1 MWGTKNNILI
11 ETLQT
16 IYGMDN
22 GTTCYNALCQL
33 LKERQNQDEEQTRN
47 PNKKRK
53 TKQVLVNET
62 NYNTPCLIAYADS
75 LIPKGMSSHATPRKI
90 KQRLTSNLH
99 NNNTFDTTPLQN
111 LRKFLSNKQINVG
124 GETISPGSI
133 FQLLHI
139 LPFYPWDTDRG
150 FSVKDYRKVDPRNG
164 SWNDVLE
171 FVDDGIGLMFDF
183 VANHASV
190 DNPLIQASLIQRHIK
205 DHMGEYEKVQ
215 PYKDFVIAYAK
226 DQKPSDEDILKLAR
240 PRPNPV
246 LTSYYVLYDQNTD
259 TCVAKLGDPEID
271 NNRDDSGGEKST
283 LLGTG
288 LVWTTFSRGKNEE
301 TGKEETRQV
310 DLNFSNI
317 NVLMEVVKILLF
329 YIEKGAV
336 LVRLDA
342 IGYIWKEIGST
353 SLHEE
358 KAHLLLEVLRIV
370 LEKLSPST
378 VVVAEVNEPNSK
390 LLPYLG
396 RGKGHEE
403 CDMVYQ
409 FASYAMA
416 THAVLRESSE
426 WYRSL
431 VNISAQFRGCQ
442 YVTLLGSHD
451 GMAMKQA
458 GELLPSDELSW
469 LGMKL
474 SDAPRNCLVNYAT
487 KPGGK
492 KIVYECCGT
501 PWAIINGDGEMKDDT
516 MDSRVM
522 KLARYLAVVGAG
534 LSLRG
539 MPAIYFNGLLCS
551 SNFRP
556 NEGLDENRTILRQR
570 IDPTQLQSL
579 TEHGTYGNQGIK
591 GIMYLFKM
599 LNHPD
604 VKTHFMSSAPDPIPL
619 VAQTHDDT
627 REKNEKVLCVRLDDS
642 SSNNNNNNNNVAVST
657 TLLLVVNMSTTQ
669 QKVIL
674 SNTLLFNDDMMQQ
687 QQQMIAR
694 DILKL
699 DEEMFIGDDD
709 NDKKRS
715 NTVSF
720 DANNSSIVIDVAP
733 YGQMWIKVE
742 KGNSKNDL

>member
-1 MWGTKNNILI
+1 
-11 ETLQT
+11 
-16 IYGMDN
+16 
-22 GTTCYNALCQL
+22 
-33 LKERQNQDEEQTRN
+33 
-47 PNKKRK
+47 
-53 TKQVLVNET
+53 
-62 NYNTPCLIAYADS
+62 
-75 LIPKGMSSHATPRKI
+75 
-90 KQRLTSNLH
+90 
-99 NNNTFDTTPLQN
+99 
-111 LRKFLSNKQINVG
+111 
-124 GETISPGSI
+124 
-133 FQLLHI
+133 
-139 LPFYPWDTDRG
+139 
-150 FSVKDYRKVDPRNG
+150 
-164 SWNDVLE
+164 
-171 FVDDGIGLMFDF
+171 
-183 VANHASV
+183 
-190 DNPLIQASLIQRHIK
+190 
-205 DHMGEYEKVQ
+205 
-215 PYKDFVIAYAK
+215 
-226 DQKPSDEDILKLAR
+226 
-240 PRPNPV
+240 
-246 LTSYYVLYDQNTD
+246 
-259 TCVAKLGDPEID
+259 
-271 NNRDDSGGEKST
+271 
-283 LLGTG
+283 
-288 LVWTTFSRGKNEE
+288 
-301 TGKEETRQV
+301 
-310 DLNFSNI
+310 
-317 NVLMEVVKILLF
+317 ME
-329 YIEKGAV
+329 
-336 LVRLDA
+336 
-342 IGYIWKEIGST
+342 W
-353 SLHEE
+353 
-358 KAHLLLEVLRIV
+358 
-370 LEKLSPST
+370 
-378 VVVAEVNEPNSK
+378 
-390 LLPYLG
+390 
-396 RGKGHEE
+396 
-403 CDMVYQ
+403 Q
-409 FASYAMA
+409 
-416 THAVLRESSE
+416 
-426 WYRSL
+426 
-431 VNISAQFRGCQ
+431 
-442 YVTLLGSHD
+442 
-451 GMAMKQA
+451 KQA

-619 VAQTHDDT
+619 VAQTHGGT
-627 REKNEKVLCVRLDDS
+627 SEKNDKVLCVRLDD
-642 SSNNNNNNNNVAVST
+642 SNNNNNNNNVAVST

-720 DANNSSIVIDVAP
+720 DTNNSSIVIDVAP

-742 KGNSKNDL
+742 IGNSKNDL